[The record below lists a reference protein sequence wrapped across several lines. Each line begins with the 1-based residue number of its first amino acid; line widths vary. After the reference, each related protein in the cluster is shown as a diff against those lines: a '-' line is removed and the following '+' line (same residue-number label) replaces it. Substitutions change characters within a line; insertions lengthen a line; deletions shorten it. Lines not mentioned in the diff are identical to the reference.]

1 MAGRGRE
8 QGRGGP
14 DVTPIAVLGAGSWGT
29 TLAVHLAGLGHEV
42 RLWDIDRRHLGLL
55 ESARENR
62 KFLPGIGLPG
72 GIKVRPELEAALE
85 GAECTLFVVPSHGMR
100 ACAEQV
106 AATGRQSLWVCAAK
120 GLELGTLERM
130 TVVLSET
137 LGDRGGEPVLLVG
150 PSHAEEVSRGIPT
163 SIVAAA
169 GDEARARRVQGLC
182 SSPRLRVYTNRDVAG
197 CEYGAALKNVIALAA
212 GICDG
217 LGYGDNTKGAL
228 LTRGLAEITRLGV
241 ALGGQRETFYGLTG
255 MGDLITTAISR
266 HSRNRSV
273 GERLGRG
280 ETIEQV
286 LGDMVMVAE
295 GVNTARAAQELARRH
310 GTEAPIVEQVNAIL
324 IEHKD
329 PRAALEALMGRELK
343 SEEWKGDPGRVVA
356 QD

>member
-1 MAGRGRE
+1 MSS
-8 QGRGGP
+8 
-14 DVTPIAVLGAGSWGT
+14 VAVLGAGSWGT
-29 TLAVHLAGLGHEV
+29 TLAVHLAGLGHAV
-42 RLWDIDRRHLGLL
+42 TLWDIDAAHLADLD
-55 ESARENR
+55 AHRENR
-62 KFLPGIGLPG
+62 KFLPGIALPG
-72 GIKVRPELEAALE
+72 SIKVQVKLEVALA
-85 GAECTLFVVPSHGMR
+85 GAEFTLFVVPSHGMR
-100 ACAEQV
+100 SASQRV
-106 AATGRQSLWVCAAK
+106 AAAGARSLWICAAK
-120 GLELGTLERM
+120 GLELGTRKRM
-130 TVVLSET
+130 TEVLGET
-137 LGDRGGEPVLLVG
+137 LGDPDAVLLVG

-169 GDEARARRVQGLC
+169 RSEERARRVQALC
-182 SSPRLRVYTNRDVAG
+182 SSGRLRVYTNRDVPG

-241 ALGGQRETFYGLTG
+241 ALGGTRETFYGLTG

-266 HSRNRSV
+266 HSRNRAV

-286 LGDMVMVAE
+286 LGHMVMVAE
-295 GVNTARAAQELARRH
+295 GVNTAKAALELGRLQ
-310 GTEAPIVEQVNAIL
+310 GVDTPIIEQVSAIL
-324 IEHKD
+324 LERKD

-343 SEEWKGDPGRVVA
+343 SEEWKGAPGRVAA